1 MNKEWKINLTKAQ
14 QKQVDAYKKGKDDG
28 YALGYKAGEINMIK
42 RLKEEGRLK

>member
-14 QKQVDAYKKGKDDG
+14 QKDDG
-28 YALGYKAGEINMIK
+28 YALGYKAGEINTIK